1 MSEKENPTP
10 SSSGETSKPV
20 KELFDM
26 KNFPHWLDTDEEDYD
41 NFDEKDKEENPEY
54 FLTDEQVEEIFKQ
67 MSDKEKK
74 NFIELREYY
83 EADYRQ
89 KGEIRPLSE
98 YIKQIVK
105 WLKPGIPSESQEI
118 QEMLRE
124 KLLAKARTKSEMRER
139 GELPETKP
147 KVKRVRPV
155 FMGPATKEEKQ
166 EDGSI
171 VIRVLPGEDPYAE
184 IDHEEDIIIDMTG
197 MESAS
202 EENPDEESAD
212 DLSIVTIDS
221 MTNINKDKVRDLW
234 RQMAETKAKEATI
247 YNQLANMVDDMSPAV
262 IQETIIQT
270 PKPGTNV
277 PPEVEAFL
285 EEIGSAAKFKRILAM
300 GYMVYEEYL
309 EKKDPTYQ
317 PLSLRKILK
326 KFNTDSKGMMEIRK
340 GEVYKREEK
349 KMKRMLRTEE
359 KPKIEVKEEIKEE
372 KIQIPGTEEEM
383 LVREEDLYDPEIFSE
398 ESGPGADLGDDE
410 VEDVDPSG
418 TSSEQPGYQKSGAK
432 RKREETD

>member
-1 MSEKENPTP
+1 
-10 SSSGETSKPV
+10 
-20 KELFDM
+20 M
-26 KNFPHWLDTDEEDYD
+26 KNFPHWLDMDEEDYD
-41 NFDEKDKEENPEY
+41 DFDERDREENLEY
-54 FLTDEQVEEIFKQ
+54 FLMDEQVEEIFKK

-74 NFIELREYY
+74 NFIELREYH

-98 YIKQIVK
+98 YVKQIVK
-105 WLKPGIPSESQEI
+105 WLKPGIPTESQEI
-118 QEMLRE
+118 QAALQE
-124 KLLAKARTKSEMRER
+124 KLLAKARTKSELRER
-139 GELPETKP
+139 GKLLDIKP
-147 KVKRVRPV
+147 KVKRLRPV
-155 FMGPATKEEKQ
+155 FMGPTTKEEKQ

-171 VIRVLPGEDPYAE
+171 VIKVVPGEDPYAE
-184 IDHEEDIIIDMTG
+184 IDHEEDMVIDMTG

-202 EENPDEESAD
+202 EEDPDEESAD

-234 RQMAETKAKEATI
+234 RQMAETKAKEVTI
-247 YNQLANMVDDMSPAV
+247 YNQLAKMIDDMSPAV

-270 PKPGTNV
+270 PKPGTNI
-277 PPEVEAFL
+277 PPEAEAFL
-285 EEIGSAAKFKRILAM
+285 EEIGSTAKFKRILAM

-340 GEVYKREEK
+340 GEAYRREEK

-359 KPKIEVKEEIKEE
+359 KPKIEMKEEIKEE

-383 LVREEDLYDPEIFSE
+383 LIREEDLYDPEIFTEQE
-398 ESGPGADLGDDE
+398 EFGADFGDDE
-410 VEDVDPSG
+410 VEDVNPSG
-418 TSSEQPGYQKSGAK
+418 TSSSQPGYQKSGAK
-432 RKREETD
+432 